1 MESAPKDCNQRII
14 GSKARGIVHYKF
26 PKEHWEYHEC
36 TGTDHGTD
44 CIIELIE
51 NEEFINKKIEGQI
64 KGCNC
69 PQKMK
74 RENAFSFPM
83 EVKTI
88 KYGLGSSSAFI
99 LFYVDN
105 SNEIVYYLPI
115 QDYFIA
121 NPNLFELL
129 NSDQKTINVHIPL
142 DNVVSED
149 DFDLQQIA
157 KSVYIDGPAS
167 SLRKV

>member
-1 MESAPKDCNQRII
+1 ME
-14 GSKARGIVHYKF
+14 
-26 PKEHWEYHEC
+26 
-36 TGTDHGTD
+36 T
-44 CIIELIE
+44 
-51 NEEFINKKIEGQI
+51 
-64 KGCNC
+64 
-69 PQKMK
+69 
-74 RENAFSFPM
+74 
-83 EVKTI
+83 KTI
-88 KYGLGSSSAFI
+88 MYGLGSSSAFV

-157 KSVYIDGPAS
+157 KSVYVDGPAS

>member
-1 MESAPKDCNQRII
+1 MDLSIIENFSQRELEQFKSVCNKLLSSTFVTKKINQPPK
-14 GSKARGIVHYKF
+14 GIVDNPDYRF
-26 PKEHWEYHEC
+26 
-36 TGTDHGTD
+36 
-44 CIIELIE
+44 LL
-51 NEEFINKKIEGQI
+51 INKSIVEDYLSLLDWRLYHNDTNG
-64 KGCNC
+64 
-69 PQKMK
+69 
-74 RENAFSFPM
+74 F
-83 EVKTI
+83 
-88 KYGLGSSSAFI
+88 
-99 LFYVDN
+99 FYVDN

-149 DFDLQQIA
+149 DFDLRQIA
-157 KSVYIDGPAS
+157 KSVYVDGPAS